1 MVDTRTTTEQVP
13 APVSVRV
20 FGGPTALIE
29 YGGLRLLTDPT
40 FDAPGDYPLGDGRA
54 LTKTAAA
61 SASPAELGRIDV
73 VLLSHDEHPDNLD
86 VSGRALLADVPL
98 TLTTP
103 GGAGRLGGTARGLKD
118 WESVEV
124 GRPGGGAITVTGVPA
139 LHGPG
144 EREEL
149 EPVVGQVVG
158 FVLTGDGLP
167 TVYVSGD
174 NAQLGPVK
182 EIAERFG
189 PVGTAVLFAGAAR
202 VGVLDGQLLTLD
214 SARAAEAARILGAR
228 WIVPVHFDSWAHF
241 TEGRA
246 ELVAEFTAA
255 GLIDR
260 VQLG

>member
-1 MVDTRTTTEQVP
+1 MVAESSASEQVP
-13 APVSVRV
+13 VRV
-20 FGGPTALIE
+20 FGGPTALFE
-29 YGGLRLLTDPT
+29 YGGLRVLTDPT
-40 FDAPGDYPLGDGRA
+40 FDAPGEYPLGGGRA
-54 LTKTAAA
+54 LTKTAA
-61 SASPAELGRIDV
+61 SAGSVDDLGRIDV

-103 GGAGRLGGTARGLKD
+103 GGAKRLGGAARGLAD

-124 GRPGGGAITVTGVPA
+124 ERPGGGVVTVTGVPA

-149 EPVVGQVVG
+149 EAVVGQVVG

-174 NAQLGPVK
+174 NAQLGPVG
-182 EIAERFG
+182 EVAERFG
-189 PVGTAVLFAGAAR
+189 PVDLAVLFAGAAR
-202 VGVLDGQLLTLD
+202 TPVLDRQLLTLD

-228 WIVPVHFDSWAHF
+228 RIVPVHFDSWAHF
-241 TEGRA
+241 TEGRE
-246 ELVAEFTAA
+246 ELEAAFTAA
-255 GLIDR
+255 GLIER
-260 VQLG
+260 VQWG